1 MLAPEGVP
9 RHGGRGRGL
18 STVDRSGGRI
28 YLLRSKTEF
37 RPNPSRTG
45 MPRRIHILP
54 EKLANQIAA
63 GEVVERPASV
73 VKELVENALDAGATR
88 IEITVRNGG
97 KTEIRVSDDGH
108 GMGKEDALLSVDRH
122 ATSKI
127 RAPEDLAAIR
137 TLGFRGEALPS
148 IASVSRFAIE
158 TAERD
163 GDGTRVLVTA
173 GQIAGVEEC
182 ARRKGTSVSVRS
194 LFFNVPARAK
204 FLKSTAT
211 ENRAIGDVVTT
222 LALAQP
228 HVAFTLDSGAR
239 ETLALPATSTV
250 GERIGGIWGADAAD
264 ELIPVAH
271 RDGRVALTGLVQRPH
286 SSRPGGRKAY
296 FFVNGRSFSDRYL
309 ARAVDRAYKTTIP
322 QGVYPS
328 FFLFVEVPDGD
339 VDVNVHP
346 AKAEVRFRDRVG
358 VERALEEGVRAAL
371 AGLESTP
378 SIGAR
383 AAESP
388 SAGDDAVPREHRY
401 EIRPGHGVG
410 MVREPVRPWGTPPGA
425 SPGNESGA
433 ATTAVDPVEAQMALF
448 VTGGGGGAPA
458 AEPARTPV
466 AELIGPAAM
475 MWQVHNT
482 YILAETRQGLI
493 LVDQH
498 SAHERVLFEEIIH
511 GFDTG
516 ELASQRLLFP
526 ITLRLSPAEY
536 AIVEQVRGV
545 LERAGFEVE
554 PFGGRA
560 IIVHSVPNPHPYFDA
575 ERCLREMIAEL
586 TGGSPLVDS
595 ARTQHQRIALTMA
608 CKGAIK
614 AGQKL
619 TQREMT
625 ELFDRLFATELPYH
639 DIHGRPTVIQLSL
652 AELHRR
658 FGRSG

>member
-1 MLAPEGVP
+1 
-9 RHGGRGRGL
+9 
-18 STVDRSGGRI
+18 
-28 YLLRSKTEF
+28 
-37 RPNPSRTG
+37 
-45 MPRRIHILP
+45 MPRRIQILP

-88 IEITVRNGG
+88 IEVTVRNGG

-127 RAPEDLAAIR
+127 KSADDLAAIR

-148 IASVSRFAIE
+148 IASVSRFVLE

-163 GDGTRVLVTA
+163 GDGTRVMVTA

-182 ARRKGTSVSVRS
+182 ARRRGTSISVRS

-204 FLKSTAT
+204 FLRSTAA

-228 HVAFTLDSGAR
+228 HVAFSLDSGGR
-239 ETLALPATSTV
+239 DVLALPATATV
-250 GERIGGIWGADAAD
+250 AERIGGIWGGDAAD
-264 ELIPVAH
+264 ELISVAH
-271 RDGRVALTGLVQRPH
+271 RDGRVAITGLVQRPH

-296 FFVNGRSFSDRYL
+296 LFVNGRSFGDRYL
-309 ARAVDRAYKTTIP
+309 AKAVDRAYKTTIP

-328 FFLFVEVPDGD
+328 FFLFLEVPDGD

-371 AGLESTP
+371 AGLASTP
-378 SIGAR
+378 SIGVRGAEAEPVTYAIPAGYGVR
-383 AAESP
+383 AVREVGPGYGAAGAP
-388 SAGDDAVPREHRY
+388 AGD
-401 EIRPGHGVG
+401 G
-410 MVREPVRPWGTPPGA
+410 
-425 SPGNESGA
+425 GA
-433 ATTAVDPVEAQMALF
+433 AASAVADPAEAQMALF
-448 VTGGGGGAPA
+448 VTGGGTAPA
-458 AEPARTPV
+458 APAKEPAAAA

-498 SAHERVLFEEIIH
+498 SAHERVLYEEIVR

-516 ELASQRLLFP
+516 EMASQRLLFP

-586 TGGSPLVDS
+586 AGGSPLVDS

-639 DIHGRPTVIQLSL
+639 DIHGRPTVIQLSM

>member
-1 MLAPEGVP
+1 
-9 RHGGRGRGL
+9 
-18 STVDRSGGRI
+18 
-28 YLLRSKTEF
+28 
-37 RPNPSRTG
+37 
-45 MPRRIHILP
+45 MPRRIQILP

-88 IEITVRNGG
+88 IEVTVRNGG
-97 KTEIRVSDDGH
+97 KTEIRVADDGH
-108 GMGKEDALLSVDRH
+108 GMGREDALLAIDRH

-127 RAPEDLAAIR
+127 KSPEDLAAIR

-148 IASVSRFAIE
+148 IGSVSRLTLE
-158 TAERD
+158 TGERD

-173 GQIAGVEEC
+173 GQLAAVEEC
-182 ARRKGTSVSVRS
+182 ARRRGTTVAVRS

-204 FLKSTAT
+204 FLRSTAA
-211 ENRAIGDVVTT
+211 ENRAVSEVVTT
-222 LALAQP
+222 LALATPQ
-228 HVAFTLDSGAR
+228 VAFVLDCGGRDTLS
-239 ETLALPATSTV
+239 LPAAGGTA
-250 GERIGGIWGADAAD
+250 ERVAALWGDDAAG

-286 SSRPGGRKAY
+286 SSRPGNRRVY
-296 FFVNGRSFSDRYL
+296 LFVNGRAFADRAL
-309 ARAVDRAYKTTIP
+309 VRAADRAYKTTIP
-322 QGVYPS
+322 HGVYPS
-328 FFLFVEVPDGD
+328 LFLFLEVPDGD

-346 AKAEVRFRDRVG
+346 AKAEVRFRDKIG
-358 VERALEEGVRAAL
+358 VERAIEEGIRAAL

-383 AAESP
+383 AAAEP
-388 SAGDDAVPREHRY
+388 FRYPTTPPGYGAGV
-401 EIRPGHGVG
+401 
-410 MVREPVRPWGTPPGA
+410 VREPAAAYGA
-425 SPGNESGA
+425 SPSPTSSASGTA
-433 ATTAVDPVEAQMALF
+433 TATTEPEPQMTLF
-448 VTGGGGGAPA
+448 VTGAAREPEPGGAPA
-458 AEPARTPV
+458 KVSAG
-466 AELIGPAAM
+466 AELLGPAPM

-482 YILAETRQGLI
+482 YILAETRTGLI

-498 SAHERVLFEEIIH
+498 SAHERVLYEEIVR

-516 ELASQRLLFP
+516 DSAGQRLLFP

-536 AIVEQVRGV
+536 ALVEQVTGI
-545 LERAGFEVE
+545 LERAGFEIE

-560 IIVHSVPNPHPYFDA
+560 IIVNAVPNPHPYFDA

-586 TGGSPLVDS
+586 TEGSSLVDS
-595 ARTQHQRIALTMA
+595 ARTQHQRIALSMA

-619 TQREMT
+619 TQREMA

-652 AELHRR
+652 NELHRR